1 MENKTNSKT
10 QNGVYRKI
18 LELQRT
24 VRALL
29 PNANGGGDRNSY
41 KYVSGSKLLGYL
53 RPKMDELGI
62 ILKQE
67 IVEESHERI
76 DYATAYGHKSEMFTA
91 LKMRFT
97 WIDVET
103 GERDE
108 NEFIAFGQNGWDKGL
123 GSALTYGERYFLL
136 KFFHIAT
143 DEDDVDAL
151 PIKDAMPA
159 NVQMSTTPAPAP
171 RPQPVPANPQAPAP
185 VPVPAPARGK
195 QQPIQVKV
203 VQAGD
208 DTYMKLIARINKGQL
223 DTIDKA
229 LKSGMVFSGEAL
241 AMLEQAQRYFKP
253 ITK

>member
-1 MENKTNSKT
+1 MENKTNTKT

-18 LELQRT
+18 LELQRA

-29 PNANGGGDRNSY
+29 PNAAGGGDKNSY
-41 KYVSGSKLLGYL
+41 RYVSGSKLLGYL
-53 RPKMDELGI
+53 RPKMDNLGI

-151 PIKDAMPA
+151 PINEAMPA
-159 NVQMSTTPAPAP
+159 NVQMPPTPGPAPAI
-171 RPQPVPANPQAPAP
+171 PQAQAPA
-185 VPVPAPARGK
+185 PVPAPARGK

-241 AMLEQAQRYFKP
+241 AMLEQAQRDYKP
-253 ITK
+253 NSK

>member
-10 QNGVYRKI
+10 QSGVYRKI

-41 KYVSGSKLLGYL
+41 KYVSGAKLLGYL
-53 RPKMDELGI
+53 RPKMDNLGI

-151 PIKDAMPA
+151 PIEDAMPA
-159 NVQMSTTPAPAP
+159 NVQMPPTPG
-171 RPQPVPANPQAPAP
+171 PAP
-185 VPVPAPARGK
+185 VPAPAPARGK

-241 AMLEQAQRYFKP
+241 AMLEQAQRDFKP

>member
-10 QNGVYRKI
+10 QTGVYRKI

-41 KYVSGSKLLGYL
+41 KYVSGAKLLGYL
-53 RPKMDELGI
+53 RPKMDNLGI

-151 PIKDAMPA
+151 PIEDAMPA
-159 NVQMSTTPAPAP
+159 NVQMPPTPG
-171 RPQPVPANPQAPAP
+171 PAP
-185 VPVPAPARGK
+185 VPAPAPARGK

-241 AMLEQAQRYFKP
+241 AMLEQAQRDFKP

>member
-10 QNGVYRKI
+10 QSGVYRKI

-41 KYVSGSKLLGYL
+41 KYVSGAKLLGYL

-97 WIDVET
+97 WIDVDT

-151 PIKDAMPA
+151 PIKEAMPA
-159 NVQMSTTPAPAP
+159 NVQMSPTPGPAP
-171 RPQPVPANPQAPAP
+171 RPQ
-185 VPVPAPARGK
+185 PAPARGK

-241 AMLEQAQRYFKP
+241 AMLEQAKRDYKP
-253 ITK
+253 NS

>member
-10 QNGVYRKI
+10 QTGVYRKI

-41 KYVSGSKLLGYL
+41 KYVSGAKLLGYL
-53 RPKMDELGI
+53 RPKMDNLGI

-97 WIDVET
+97 WIDVDT

-151 PIKDAMPA
+151 PIEDAMPA
-159 NVQMSTTPAPAP
+159 NVQMPPTPG
-171 RPQPVPANPQAPAP
+171 PAP
-185 VPVPAPARGK
+185 VPAPAPARGK

-241 AMLEQAQRYFKP
+241 AMLEQAQRDFKP

>member
-1 MENKTNSKT
+1 MENKTNSNTKT
-10 QNGVYRKI
+10 QSGVYRKI
-18 LELQRT
+18 LELQKT

-41 KYVSGSKLLGYL
+41 RFVSGSKLLGYL
-53 RPKMDELGI
+53 RPKMDQLGI

-97 WIDVET
+97 WIDVDT

-136 KFFHIAT
+136 KYFHIAT

-151 PIKDAMPA
+151 PIPEEIKPNEHIEQQVAHPKVA
-159 NVQMSTTPAPAP
+159 SAPS
-171 RPQPVPANPQAPAP
+171 
-185 VPVPAPARGK
+185 
-195 QQPIQVKV
+195 QVATQV
-203 VQAGD
+203 VQPGD
-208 DTYMKLIARINKGQL
+208 GNYMKLLARINKGQ
-223 DTIDKA
+223 TGIVSKA
-229 LKSGMVFSGEAL
+229 INSGMLISAT
-241 AMLEQAQRYFKP
+241 AKSMLEQAERDYATNKKSQS
-253 ITK
+253 

>member
-1 MENKTNSKT
+1 MESKTNTKM
-10 QNGVYRKI
+10 QNGVYLKI
-18 LELQRT
+18 LELQKA

-29 PNANGGGDRNSY
+29 PNASGGGDKNSY
-41 KYVSGSKLLGYL
+41 RYVSGSKLLGYL
-53 RPKMDELGI
+53 RPKMDALGI

-76 DYATAYGHKSEMFTA
+76 DYVTAYGHKSEMFTA

-97 WIDVET
+97 WIDVDT

-108 NEFIAFGQNGWDKGL
+108 NEFIAYGQNGWDKGL

-151 PIKDAMPA
+151 PIKEAMPA
-159 NVQMSTTPAPAP
+159 NVQMPPTPAPAP
-171 RPQPVPANPQAPAP
+171 RQQPAPAISQAPA
-185 VPVPAPARGK
+185 PVPAPARGK
-195 QQPIQVKV
+195 QQPVQVKV

-223 DTIDKA
+223 DTTDKA

-241 AMLEQAQRYFKP
+241 AMLEQAQRDFKP
-253 ITK
+253 ISK